1 MSTVVWKRAAMLACG
16 LAFVVP
22 LGYMLYRFEVGLTR
36 LLVRPS
42 NPMAARRS
50 QEGRSAVT
58 PMPGAA
64 ATPAKTAE
72 DRKRLHALDV
82 ARGITIAGMIL
93 VSPLANFPATYPQL
107 LHSRWHGLTL
117 AELGFPVFLFIVGIT
132 TDFSIASRRARNIS
146 DSAIVAHVLKRSV
159 PLFLLGL
166 VGTGFPDYDLAKIRI
181 PGVLQRI
188 AITYFVAALI
198 ALRAGTR
205 GRMVAG
211 AALLLGYWLAMTIV
225 PVPATG
231 ALGFHV
237 LDRPEAT
244 LAAWVDRTLLGDHL
258 WSETRTWDPEGI
270 LSTLPAIG
278 SVLFG
283 TIAGAWLRRRIALT
297 DRVVALLAV
306 GVMATALGI
315 VWGWIFPIS
324 KVLWTSSYVMATAGI
339 AALGLG
345 TCFWL
350 IDLRRSSWWTPPFVA
365 FGVNPLAAYIG
376 SIAVDG
382 LLGSWLVISEQ
393 GSEIPARRA
402 IYDAVFAS
410 WLDPRNA
417 SLAYGA
423 AYLLLWFPFVWWLYR
438 RGTRVRL

>member
-1 MSTVVWKRAAMLACG
+1 
-16 LAFVVP
+16 
-22 LGYMLYRFEVGLTR
+22 
-36 LLVRPS
+36 
-42 NPMAARRS
+42 
-50 QEGRSAVT
+50 
-58 PMPGAA
+58 MPGAA

-82 ARGITIAGMIL
+82 ARGITIAGTIL
-93 VSPLANFPATYPQL
+93 VSPLASFPATYPQL

-132 TDFSIASRRARNIS
+132 TDFSIASRRARNVS
-146 DSAIVAHVLKRSV
+146 DSAIVAHVLERSV

-166 VGTGFPDYDLAKIRI
+166 IGTGFPDYDLATIRV

-198 ALRAGTR
+198 ALRAGAR

-225 PVPATG
+225 PVPGTG
-231 ALGFHV
+231 TIGFHV

-244 LAAWVDRTLLGDHL
+244 LAAWVDRALLGDHL

-283 TIAGAWLRRRIALT
+283 TVAGAWLRRRIALT

-324 KVLWTSSYVMATAGI
+324 KVLWTSSYVTATAGI

-345 TCFWL
+345 ACLWL
-350 IDLRRSSWWTPPFVA
+350 IDLRRCSWWTPPFVA

-382 LLGSWLVISEQ
+382 LLGSWLVSVQ
-393 GSEIPARRA
+393 GREIPARRA
-402 IYDAVFAS
+402 IYDALFAS